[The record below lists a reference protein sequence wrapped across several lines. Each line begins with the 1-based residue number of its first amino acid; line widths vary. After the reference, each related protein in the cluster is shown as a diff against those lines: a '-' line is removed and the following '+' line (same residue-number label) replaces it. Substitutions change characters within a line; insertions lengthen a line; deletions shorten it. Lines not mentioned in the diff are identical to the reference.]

1 MIKLI
6 HVITD
11 TNIGGAGILLCN
23 LLRNID
29 RNRFDTSVVLPE
41 GSSLKKPLSE
51 VGVRLIF
58 TEHGR
63 DRSNDRKAV
72 SEYRAIFAAEKPDIV
87 HTHGAFSARMAAKKE
102 NVPVRIYTRH
112 CAYPVGKMF
121 SLKSVRR
128 LFGRI
133 DAALSCAAVAV
144 AEAAKENLTAMG
156 VKEDRITVI
165 INGSER
171 LRDISDAEREN
182 VRRSIGAGNGTMIA
196 VMCARLEPV
205 KGHRVLL
212 DALSRLRGEC
222 DIKALF
228 VGDGSDAGALKRYAE
243 EKGVSDSVF
252 FAGFR
257 KDTAPY
263 MRAADINVNCSVG
276 TETSSLAIS
285 EGFSAGL
292 PAIVSDFGGNPA
304 MAAHGGAAVVPAENA
319 EALADEL
326 KSLYRDRE
334 KLALMSKE
342 ASAAYEAHFTAED
355 MALRYE
361 ELYEKLCRE
370 FDVST

>member
-29 RNRFDTSVVLPE
+29 RNRFNVSVVLPE
-41 GSSLKKPLSE
+41 GSALAKPLSDLN
-51 VGVRLIF
+51 VRLIY
-58 TEHGR
+58 TSCGR
-63 DRSNDRKAV
+63 DRSNDVKAI
-72 SEYRAIFAAEKPDIV
+72 SEYRTVFADEKPDIV
-87 HTHGAFSARMAAKKE
+87 HTHGAFSARIAAKKE

-112 CAYPVGKMF
+112 CAYPVGRAF
-121 SLKSVRR
+121 SLKPVRR
-128 LFGRI
+128 MFGRI
-133 DAALSCAAVAV
+133 DASLSCAAVAV
-144 AEAAKENLTAMG
+144 AEAAKDNLIAMG
-156 VKEDRITVI
+156 VREDRITVI
-165 INGSER
+165 INGSKR
-171 LRDISDAEREN
+171 LREISETERES
-182 VRRSIGAGNGTMIA
+182 VRRSVKAGNDTMIA

-205 KGHRVLL
+205 KGHRIML
-212 DALSRLRGEC
+212 DALSILHGEC
-222 DIKALF
+222 DIKAIF
-228 VGDGSDAGALKRYAE
+228 IGDGSDADALKRYAAD
-243 EKGVSDSVF
+243 KGVSDSVF
-252 FAGFR
+252 FVGFR

-263 MRAADINVNCSVG
+263 MRAADINVNCSIG

-304 MAAHGGAAVVPAENA
+304 MAAHGGASVVPAGDA

-326 KSLYRDRE
+326 KRLYLDRE
-334 KLALMSKE
+334 KLAMMSKE
-342 ASAAYEAHFTAED
+342 ASAAYEAHFTAGD